1 MNATP
6 EAAPV
11 AAPDAAS
18 GPARRHATL
27 LHAPRYRGHSYG
39 DNHPLGI
46 PRVSLTIDL
55 IEAYDAVTPGEMAV
69 TRKAMPAELEWLHTR
84 DYVTAMQRAEA
95 LGKVFQRYR
104 DRHNIGNFENPF
116 FAGFFSTPATATYGS
131 IQGAEVVLEGGMAF
145 NPAGGMHHAAPDQ
158 ARGFCY
164 FNDCALGIMRLR
176 QRGARVLYLDID
188 AHHGDGVE
196 AAFADDPD
204 VLTVSLHMDTEYGY
218 PFQGGRIEDTG
229 RLGNAVNLPLPK
241 ETNDTEF
248 HSAFSRIWEAARTRW
263 QPDCVVVQAGTDA
276 LLPDPLGKFGIS
288 TQCFL
293 ACIDD
298 VIETS
303 PRHGDGTP
311 KLLVLGGGGY
321 HPLALARCWTG
332 VWAQLTGREL
342 PALLPEAGQAL
353 LREVDWD
360 MDEEEEWYDNL
371 FVSRLDAD
379 RSGPV
384 RAELEQRLERL
395 FRTHPLLRSAAGG

>member
-1 MNATP
+1 MSATP
-6 EAAPV
+6 EAIDQ
-11 AAPDAAS
+11 DATVPGSERA
-18 GPARRHATL
+18 PARRHATL

-55 IEAYDAVTPGEMAV
+55 IEAYDAITPAEMAV
-69 TRKAMPAELEWLHTR
+69 TRRAQPAELEWFHTR
-84 DYVTAMQRAEA
+84 EYVSAMQRAEA

-116 FAGFFSTPATATYGS
+116 FAGFFATPATATFGS
-131 IQGAEVVLEGGMAF
+131 IQGAEVVLGGRMAF

-164 FNDCALGIMRLR
+164 FNDPVLAILRLR
-176 QRGARVLYLDID
+176 QAGQRVLYLDID

-196 AAFADDPD
+196 AAFIDDPD

-218 PFQGGRIEDTG
+218 PFEGGRIKDTG
-229 RLGNAVNLPLPK
+229 PLGNAVNVPLPK

-248 HSAFSRIWEAARTRW
+248 RAAFTRVWDAVRDRW
-263 QPDCVVVQAGTDA
+263 QPDVIVVQAGTDA

-303 PRHGDGTP
+303 PRHADGTP

-321 HPLALARCWTG
+321 HPLALARCWAG
-332 VWAQLTGREL
+332 VWALLTGRDL
-342 PALLPEAGQAL
+342 PVEIPAAGQAL

-360 MDEEEEWYDNL
+360 MDEEEDWYDNL
-371 FVSRLDAD
+371 FVCRLDAD

-384 RAELEQRLERL
+384 RPELTHRLERL
-395 FRTHPLLRSAAGG
+395 FATHPLLKSM